1 MNIFVLD
8 MDPKIC
14 AQYYNDRHTVK
25 IILEAAQLL
34 SNAHWHYG
42 TGPFRKVFFNHPCS
56 IWARES
62 KANYKWLAQL
72 ADELCHEYTF
82 RYNKDHAWH
91 EQIHWLFNNIPD
103 LPDIPMTEIRQ
114 AMPDYCKIVGNPV
127 QAYRNYYC
135 KEKTHIAVWKNRDI
149 PEWYRKVS

>member
-8 MDPKIC
+8 LDPIKC
-14 AQYYNDRHTVK
+14 ATFHVDRHVVK
-25 IILEAAQLL
+25 MLLESGQLL
-34 SNAHWHYG
+34 SNAHHFLEG
-42 TGPFRKVFFNHPCS
+42 TGLYKKVFPNHPCS

-91 EQIHWLFNNIPD
+91 EQIHWLLNNTPD
-103 LPDIPMTEIRQ
+103 LPDIPMTAIRQ
-114 AMPDYCKIVGNPV
+114 AMPDSCKVEGDAV

-135 KEKTHIAVWKNRDI
+135 KEKTHIAAWKKRPVPD
-149 PEWYRKVS
+149 WYKEK